1 MNDSV
6 EKLHSDFGAFA
17 VTFSKFQIIQD
28 ELLTLIFNGGL
39 YGIFGIIY
47 IFHYILVSQFH
58 TTDTDGTFLFLG
70 DLIDGEAQEKS
81 SPGLQYDVPL
91 VCQGGNVYNAVVA
104 ATVRLVT
111 SNSPPSTTFNMD
123 WAVAKITRHRFSSFW
138 LVMYM
143 ISSFF

>member
-1 MNDSV
+1 MILFK
-6 EKLHSDFGAFA
+6 KLHSHFGALA
-17 VTFSKFQIIQD
+17 VTFAEFQIIQD
-28 ELLTLIFNGGL
+28 ELLALIFNGGL

-47 IFHYILVSQFH
+47 VFHYILVSQFH
-58 TTDTDGTFLFLG
+58 TADTDGTFLFLG

-91 VCQGGNVYNAVVA
+91 VSQGSNVYNVA

>member
-58 TTDTDGTFLFLG
+58 TADTDGTFLFLG

-81 SPGLQYDVPL
+81 SPGLQYNIPL
-91 VCQGGNVYNAVVA
+91 IGQGSNADNTVTLRQLRSGNGTFGHIEFPAVYH
-104 ATVRLVT
+104 
-111 SNSPPSTTFNMD
+111 F
-123 WAVAKITRHRFSSFW
+123 
-138 LVMYM
+138 
-143 ISSFF
+143 